1 MEFTEEE
8 FEVFSTVQITV
19 MIQKAQGLTYEKIL
33 KECPNI
39 KSPKVLTNIF
49 RWCLFGRK
57 FNIGTTTGRPPLT
70 GDVQMKIFEKQIHE
84 RCDANNSITIFE
96 GITLL
101 EEIHADYI
109 YKNYKIAQRIGMLK
123 LAFELINSIQ
133 FQIERSWF
141 IQILKRNGISIR
153 TPEKVEALR
162 NRFCHSNI
170 LINFYSNFVSKIS
183 QNSNTIFNA
192 D

>member
-1 MEFTEEE
+1 MELTEEE

-19 MIQKAQGLTYEKIL
+19 MILKAQGLTYEKIL

-39 KSPKVLTNIF
+39 KLPKVLTNIF

-57 FNIGTTTGRPPLT
+57 FNIGTTTGRSPLI
-70 GDVQMKIFEKQIHE
+70 GDVPMKIFEKQIHE

-109 YKNYKIAQRIGMLK
+109 YKNYKIAQQIGMPK
-123 LAFELINSIQ
+123 
-133 FQIERSWF
+133 
-141 IQILKRNGISIR
+141 
-153 TPEKVEALR
+153 
-162 NRFCHSNI
+162 
-170 LINFYSNFVSKIS
+170 
-183 QNSNTIFNA
+183 
-192 D
+192 